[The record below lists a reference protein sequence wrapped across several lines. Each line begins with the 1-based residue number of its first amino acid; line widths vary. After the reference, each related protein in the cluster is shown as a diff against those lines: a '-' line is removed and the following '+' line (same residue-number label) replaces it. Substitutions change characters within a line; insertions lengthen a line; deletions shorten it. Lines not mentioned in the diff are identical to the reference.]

1 MANSGG
7 HDRAADGRMTDE
19 LAPRPKIEPP
29 TSRVAYLDG
38 WRGLSIGLVLLGH
51 FIKPAGMSLG
61 PIGVEFFFV
70 LSGRLMAEILFVERF
85 PLPRFYVR
93 RVARI
98 FPALIVFAVGCYL
111 LVYKTELHFKAI
123 GIPVAMAM
131 VYNYF
136 AALTGHHVLALDHIW
151 SLCIEE
157 HAYLILGMIALA
169 SRRWKLPVAPV
180 LAVITVLSMADGIFS
195 NVVLHQDWFTDY
207 WRTDAHLGSIF
218 GSAAIYLWSRTDGPL
233 NFLRKIPYLPLLCG
247 IAGWAS
253 CLAVVPIYLT
263 YSVGTLLLAVS
274 VCTLD
279 NSAAWL
285 RKLLSFRGLTAA
297 GVLSYSIYLW
307 QQPFYK
313 LAEPRSAWAPAL
325 FLATVLVGAA
335 RFYLVERPARRLL
348 NRLGDRALAIRRNP
362 RAREPVASP

>member
-1 MANSGG
+1 MA
-7 HDRAADGRMTDE
+7 DD
-19 LAPRPKIEPP
+19 LAPRPTIEPP
-29 TSRVAYLDG
+29 ASRVPYLDG
-38 WRGLSIGLVLLGH
+38 WRGLSISLVLMGH
-51 FIKPAGMSLG
+51 FIKPAGMNLG
-61 PIGVEFFFV
+61 PVGVEFFFV

-85 PLPRFYVR
+85 PLRRFYVR

-98 FPALIVFAVGCYL
+98 FPALLVFSVGCYL

-131 VYNYF
+131 IYNYL

-157 HAYLILGMIALA
+157 HAYLILGVIALA
-169 SRRWKLPVAPV
+169 SRRWKLPVASV

-218 GSAAIYLWSRTDGPL
+218 GSAAIYLWSRSGGPL
-233 NFLRKIPYLPLLCG
+233 NFLRRSPHLPLLCG
-247 IAGWAS
+247 IAGLAT
-253 CLAVVPIYLT
+253 CLTVVPIYIS

-274 VCTLD
+274 VCSLD
-279 NSAAWL
+279 DAPAWL
-285 RKLLSFRGLTAA
+285 RKLLSLRVLTAA

-313 LAEPRSAWAPAL
+313 LAETRQAWSVMF
-325 FLATVLVGAA
+325 FLVTVLFGAA
-335 RFYLVERPARRLL
+335 SFYLVERPARRLL
-348 NRLGDRALAIRRNP
+348 NRLGDRAIAMQPKAPP
-362 RAREPVASP
+362 RAAGPLASG